1 MAERRRTGLVN
12 QRTLGVEPEGPPV
25 SPVASEADPTTDSP
39 STPPPAFREVVS
51 SSDAL
56 WERRLRWLR
65 TREQFESHS
74 STDAAPQVEK

>member
-1 MAERRRTGLVN
+1 MEERRRTGLVN

-25 SPVASEADPTTDSP
+25 SPVASEPDPSADSP
-39 STPPPAFREVVS
+39 STTPPPFREVVS

-65 TREQFESHS
+65 TRELFESHS
-74 STDAAPQVEK
+74 STEAAPKVEK